1 MSRGDKHTL
10 MLVPSFIFQC
20 LDLIPINRRRR
31 HHRHRNADSASCGV
45 SSAFCIYVS
54 YGEICHGVHSMNYNI
69 HTSSHYGD
77 GLCHR
82 KGYNTHFPDL
92 CRFPQG
98 YGSIRNVDTG
108 CNNHRRHAFFSRKSW
123 LFQMQF
129 LHSPSPS
136 HSVCSNRP
144 RNGLKY
150 CIPDIGAF
158 CNQKVPRLRSGWL
171 CQ

>member
-1 MSRGDKHTL
+1 

-20 LDLIPINRRRR
+20 LDLIPINRRRH

-108 CNNHRRHAFFSRKSW
+108 CNNHRRHAFFFRKSW
-123 LFQMQF
+123 LFQVQF

-136 HSVCSNRP
+136 HSSPVFST
-144 RNGLKY
+144 
-150 CIPDIGAF
+150 AF
-158 CNQKVPRLRSGWL
+158 VVIVQGTV
-171 CQ
+171 